1 MADKE
6 LWQIELDLKLDK
18 FNAGEKAYSE
28 SFKRA
33 EQLDKR
39 FTAQKQSE
47 VRLREKIITA
57 SLKEEQRA
65 TDQAYREKLAMA
77 KQFDAAILE
86 DRKRTNALLKAEQDK
101 LSQPGPSTMLKGDIG
116 SAAYVGQL
124 KAIQRELSP
133 TSAEYTKLAAT
144 IREYEAELNKVNKSS
159 GLMAFKSLTVAIKE
173 TKGELAKLAAEQKT
187 GTAEWQKYS
196 DKLREL
202 QRQKQLIQRE
212 TKLTSQ
218 QLIAM
223 SRDLT
228 VVAYGL
234 RQIGTD
240 ISSLSDGKKSAGEM
254 AMAIG
259 GIGMQVLIVLPAIH
273 GLTKALEAAGIVSA
287 STIAKLAALSSTL
300 GTLAGG
306 IAIVSAAYGV
316 MIGAVTNLE
325 SITGRL
331 GAVLSGQVGIW
342 EAIAI
347 NVKDVTFGLL
357 DFTNASNSFDSSNV
371 QQQLSDLA
379 YIANFTA
386 NAFNDLKQSVDNALE
401 TNMEKFR
408 RGGQPFF
415 KEFTDEEF
423 KQQQQELKRVNK
435 PPSKKGGSPKAP
447 KQTTDPID
455 AMLTGIANEVRFK
468 ELSKTLTMQFLDEQ
482 IKLIKAVDTENLKLE
497 QKIALLEAIQQLR
510 QNELY
515 GIKNIPDPL
524 GINTDAPGFNFKKGI
539 KLPYINTP
547 DMRPDMTSEE
557 IAAMLKETELTFEQ
571 IKDVAGNIVTPFQN
585 ILELA
590 GLTESSFGQ
599 ILQMVQAVLNTGS
612 GIFGAISTILNF
624 IPGGS
629 LIGGGISAIGG
640 LSGGGLGSMTAG
652 GSMPNI
658 GMPNRSMGNMPTII
672 FNSEVEKTKSVRFY
686 SNTLP
691 EYERR
696 QAVKAL

>member
-1 MADKE
+1 MAATE

-18 FNAGEKAYSE
+18 WNAGEKAYSE

-39 FTAQKQSE
+39 FTALKQSE
-47 VRLREKIITA
+47 IRIREKVITA
-57 SLKEEQRA
+57 SIKQEQREN
-65 TDQAYREKLAMA
+65 DNAYRQKLAMA
-77 KQFDAAILE
+77 KQFDAALLE

-101 LSQPGPSTMLKGDIG
+101 LNQPGPSTMLKGDIG
-116 SAAYVGQL
+116 SSAYVGQL

-144 IREYEAELNKVNKSS
+144 IREYEAELNKANKSS

-228 VVAYGL
+228 IVAYGL

-240 ISSLSDGKKSAGEM
+240 IISLSDGKKSAGEM

-287 STIAKLAALSSTL
+287 GTIAKLAALSSTL

-306 IAIVSAAYGV
+306 LAIVSAAYGV
-316 MIGAVTNLE
+316 MVGAVTNLE
-325 SITGRL
+325 SITSRL

-342 EAIAI
+342 EAIAL

-357 DFTNASNSFDSSNV
+357 DFTDASNSFDSSNV

-408 RGGQPFF
+408 RSGQPFF

-482 IKLIKAVDTENLKLE
+482 VKLIKAVDTENLKLE
-497 QKIALLEAIQQLR
+497 QKIKLLEAIQQLR

-557 IAAMLKETELTFEQ
+557 IQKLLAEELQNQQQVLMYASQ
-571 IKDVAGNIVTPFQN
+571 IKDEFFNMLEATGLMSDDIQN
-585 ILELA
+585 FAKWI
-590 GLTESSFGQ
+590 Q
-599 ILQMVQAVLNTGS
+599 QAVAFLNSSGNVVEGIIGFVG
-612 GIFGAISTILNF
+612 GIFQG
-624 IPGGS
+624 GGS
-629 LIGGGISAIGG
+629 PVGGNSG
-640 LSGGGLGSMTAG
+640 GGGLGRMS
-652 GSMPNI
+652 SMPNY
-658 GMPNRSMGNMPTII
+658 GMPDRKMVTNVYVQGTAKEYFEYKVVKTGNEQIARRG
-672 FNSEVEKTKSVRFY
+672 SGV
-686 SNTLP
+686 
-691 EYERR
+691 YE
-696 QAVKAL
+696 